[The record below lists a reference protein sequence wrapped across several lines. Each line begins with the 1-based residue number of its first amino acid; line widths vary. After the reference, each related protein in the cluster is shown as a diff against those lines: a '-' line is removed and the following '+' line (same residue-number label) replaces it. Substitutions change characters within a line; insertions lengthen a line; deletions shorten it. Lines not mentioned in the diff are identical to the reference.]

1 MNTETLLAISTHFLF
16 DSDIKI
22 TLMGEGFINDTVIV
36 STSQGKYILQRKN
49 TNIFKDIPGMMSNIQ
64 SVTEHIKSKAI
75 SMGIDPNKSTLTVIP
90 TKEGKNFW
98 YEESGECRGY
108 WVMTLFIPNAGSIDK
123 ADTPEMAR
131 KGGVGMGMFQSMLSD
146 FNGVLVDTLPGFHN
160 IKYRFQQWDDVVSRD
175 PAGRVAGCAEEI
187 EWIESRRKE
196 MLEFFT
202 LIDSGQIPARV
213 THNDTKISNM
223 LFDEKGD
230 VLCMIDLDTVLRA
243 PCLYDFGD
251 AVRSYTNTG
260 LEDDPCPENVSMS
273 RPMYDALLEGYLSQ
287 ADSFL
292 LPIEREYLP
301 FSGYY
306 ITFEQVLRFLMD
318 YLDGDHYY
326 RIKYPDHNLVRA
338 RAQYALLLSIEKQ
351 LIKNK

>member
-1 MNTETLLAISTHFLF
+1 MNTETLRQISTNFLF
-16 DSDIKI
+16 DSDISI
-22 TLMGEGFINDTVIV
+22 TPMGEGFINDTVIV
-36 STSQGKYILQRKN
+36 TTPGGKYILQRKN

-64 SVTEHIKSKAI
+64 KVTEHIKSKAI
-75 SMGIDPNKSTLTVIP
+75 SMGLDPGKSTLSVIP
-90 TKEGKNFW
+90 TKEGKSYW
-98 YEESGECRGY
+98 YEESGDCAGY
-108 WVMTLFIPNAGSIDK
+108 WVMTLFIQNAGSPDK
-123 ADTPEMAR
+123 AETPEMAR
-131 KGGVGMGMFQSMLSD
+131 KGGIGMGKFQAMLSD
-146 FNGVLVDTLPGFHN
+146 FNGDLADTLPGFHN
-160 IKYRFQQWDDVVSRD
+160 IKFRFQQWDDVVSRD
-175 PAGRVAGCAEEI
+175 SEGRVSQCQEEI
-187 EWIESRRKE
+187 EWIESRRKQ

-260 LEDDPCPENVSMS
+260 LEDDRDLNNVSMS
-273 RPMYDALLEGYLSQ
+273 RPMYDALLEGYLSETS
-287 ADSFL
+287 SFL

-326 RIKYPDHNLVRA
+326 RIKYPEHNLVRA
-338 RAQYALLLSIEKQ
+338 RAQYALLKSIEKQ
-351 LIKNK
+351 LIK

>member
-1 MNTETLLAISTHFLF
+1 MNTETLQTISTHFLF
-16 DSDIKI
+16 DSDIRI
-22 TLMGEGFINDTVIV
+22 VPMGEGFINDTVIV
-36 STSQGKYILQRKN
+36 TTSEGKYILQRKN
-49 TNIFKDIPGMMSNIQ
+49 SNIFKDIPGMMSNIQ
-64 SVTEHIKSKAI
+64 KVTAHIKSKAI
-75 SMGIDPNKSTLTVIP
+75 SQGLDPNKSTLTIVP
-90 TKEGKNFW
+90 AKDRQNWW
-98 YEESGECRGY
+98 YEESGDCAGY
-108 WVMTLFIPNAGSIDK
+108 WVMTTFIPNSGAVDK

-131 KGGVGMGMFQSMLSD
+131 KGGIGMGKFQALLSD
-146 FNGVLVDTLPGFHN
+146 FKESLVDTLPGFHN
-160 IKYRFQQWDDVVSRD
+160 IKFRFQQWDDVVSRD
-175 PAGRVAGCAEEI
+175 PVGRVSECMTEI

-223 LFDEKGD
+223 LFDENGD

-260 LEDDPCPENVSMS
+260 LEDDTCLENVSMS
-273 RPMYDALLEGYLSQ
+273 MPMYEALLEGYLSQ
-287 ADSFL
+287 TSDFL
-292 LPIEREYLP
+292 LPIERKYLP

-326 RIKYPDHNLVRA
+326 RIKYPTHNLVRA
-338 RAQYALLLSIEKQ
+338 RAQYALLQSIEKQ
-351 LIKNK
+351 LIK

>member
-1 MNTETLLAISTHFLF
+1 MNTRTLQTISLHFLF
-16 DSDIKI
+16 DSDIRI
-22 TLMGEGFINDTVIV
+22 IPMGEGFINDTVIV
-36 STSQGKYILQRKN
+36 ETPSGKYILQRKN

-64 SVTEHIKSKAI
+64 KVTEHIKSKAI
-75 SMGIDPNKSTLTVIP
+75 SMGLDPSRSTLTFIP
-90 TKEGKNFW
+90 TKEGRNYWF
-98 YEESGECRGY
+98 EESGECAGY
-108 WVMTLFIPNAGSIDK
+108 WVMTSFIPNAGSPEK

-131 KGGVGMGMFQSMLSD
+131 KGGIGMGKFQAMLSD
-146 FNGVLVDTLPGFHN
+146 FTEDLTDTLPGFHN
-160 IKYRFQQWDDVVSRD
+160 IKYRFQQWDEVVSRD
-175 PAGRVAGCAEEI
+175 PEGRVAECSKEI
-187 EWIESRRKE
+187 EWIESRRKQ

-223 LFDEKGD
+223 LFDENGD

-260 LEDDPCPENVSMS
+260 LEDDKCLENVSMS
-273 RPMYDALLEGYLSQ
+273 RPMYDALLDGYLSQ
-287 ADSFL
+287 AGSFL

-306 ITFEQVLRFLMD
+306 ITYEQVLRFLMD

-326 RIKYPDHNLVRA
+326 RIKYPEHNLVRA
-338 RAQYALLLSIEKQ
+338 RAQYALLQSIEKQ
-351 LIKNK
+351 LIK